1 MKKIAGKVEGIVEVD
16 RFNLHELSA
25 SLRHFSEAT
34 EQLNDALTIN
44 GINQRK
50 QEDQDKTSME
60 QLLLMSTIQ
69 HKEHE

>member
-25 SLRHFSEAT
+25 SLRHFSEAAERLT
-34 EQLNDALTIN
+34 TALSDN

-50 QEDQDKTSME
+50 QEDHNNTTVE
-60 QLLLMSTIQ
+60 QWFLMNTIR
-69 HKEHE
+69 HREHE